1 MAKNLS
7 ELIDAH
13 EKVHGKQKSTPNF
26 PTIQS
31 LRMTNEQKRKKQK
44 RDWYHKNKEIV
55 LKQQKNSESKKKIQ
69 KEWYANNK
77 EMCIARAKRW
87 NEDNPSARKLIVER
101 HKTKNNPKG
110 VWSDGT

>member
-55 LKQQKNSESKKKIQ
+55 LKLFLFYYICNFKLNKK
-69 KEWYANNK
+69 
-77 EMCIARAKRW
+77 
-87 NEDNPSARKLIVER
+87 
-101 HKTKNNPKG
+101 
-110 VWSDGT
+110 

>member
-44 RDWYHKNKEIV
+44 RDWYHKNKEKV
-55 LKQQKNSESKKKIQ
+55 LKQQKESESKRRNQ
-69 KEWYANNK
+69 KEWYTNNR
-77 EMCIARAKRW
+77 ERCIVKSKKW
-87 NEDNPSARKLIVER
+87 NKDNPSARRLIVER
-101 HKTKNNPKG
+101 HKTKNNTEE
-110 VWSDGT
+110 VWSNGF